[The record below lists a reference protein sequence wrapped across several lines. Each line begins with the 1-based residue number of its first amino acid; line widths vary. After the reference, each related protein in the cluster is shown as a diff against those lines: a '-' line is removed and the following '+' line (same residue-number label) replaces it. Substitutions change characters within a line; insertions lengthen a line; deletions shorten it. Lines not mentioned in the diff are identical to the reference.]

1 MTFHISTV
9 EFAQLGGIW
18 YTSNKF
24 TTIKESEKNM
34 GEVIG
39 AGELHKGVKLLI
51 DGEPWEITE
60 FDFSK
65 PGKGQAIYNC
75 KLRNMMTGG
84 GMTKSYRSG
93 DKFEKP
99 ELLQMSVT
107 YSYDDGQA
115 FVFTDDNFEE
125 IRVSYDVMG
134 DKKYFLMDEMEVKAL
149 FFNEK
154 VIGVDLP
161 QLVERKVIKVEPGV
175 KGNTASGK
183 VTKPATVEGGYE
195 LAVPLF
201 INEGDVIRINTESGE
216 YNDRT
221 ATK

>member
-1 MTFHISTV
+1 
-9 EFAQLGGIW
+9 
-18 YTSNKF
+18 
-24 TTIKESEKNM
+24 M

-60 FDFSK
+60 FSFSK

-84 GMTKSYRSG
+84 GCTKSYRSG

-99 ELLQMSVT
+99 ELVQMSVT
-107 YSYDDGQA
+107 YSYDDGTA
-115 FVFTDDNFEE
+115 FVFTDENFEE

-149 FFNEK
+149 FFNDK

-161 QLVERKVIKVEPGV
+161 QRSPSPRPSK
-175 KGNTASGK
+175 A
-183 VTKPATVEGGYE
+183 ATS
-195 LAVPLF
+195 A
-201 INEGDVIRINTESGE
+201 RSRCSST
-216 YNDRT
+216 R
-221 ATK
+221 AT

>member
-1 MTFHISTV
+1 
-9 EFAQLGGIW
+9 
-18 YTSNKF
+18 
-24 TTIKESEKNM
+24 M

-84 GMTKSYRSG
+84 GMSKSYRSG

-115 FVFTDDNFEE
+115 FVFTDENFEE

-149 FFNEK
+149 FFNDK

-161 QLVERKVIKVEPGV
+161 QLVERKVVKVEPGV
-175 KGNTASGK
+175 KGNTASTNALK
-183 VTKPATVEGGYE
+183 EATLETG
-195 LAVPLF
+195 AIIMVPLF
-201 INEGDVIRINTESGE
+201 INQGDKIRVNTTDRSYGE
-216 YNDRT
+216 RV
-221 ATK
+221 K

>member
-1 MTFHISTV
+1 MS
-9 EFAQLGGIW
+9 
-18 YTSNKF
+18 
-24 TTIKESEKNM
+24 
-34 GEVIG
+34 
-39 AGELHKGVKLLI
+39 
-51 DGEPWEITE
+51 
-60 FDFSK
+60 
-65 PGKGQAIYNC
+65 
-75 KLRNMMTGG
+75 
-84 GMTKSYRSG
+84 KSYRSG

-99 ELLQMSVT
+99 DLTQQDVT

-134 DKKYFLMDEMEVKAL
+134 DKKYFLMDEMEVSAL

-154 VIGVDLP
+154 VIGVALP

-183 VTKPATVEGGYE
+183 VTKPATVEGGYT

>member
-1 MTFHISTV
+1 
-9 EFAQLGGIW
+9 
-18 YTSNKF
+18 
-24 TTIKESEKNM
+24 M

-84 GMTKSYRSG
+84 GMSKSYRSG

-99 ELLQMSVT
+99 DLTQQDVT

-134 DKKYFLMDEMEVKAL
+134 DKKYFLMDEMEVSAL
-149 FFNEK
+149 FFNDK
-154 VIGVDLP
+154 VIGIGLP
-161 QLVERKVIKVEPGV
+161 QLVTRKVINVEPGV

-183 VTKPATVEGGYE
+183 VTKPATVEGGYT
-195 LAVPLF
+195 LPVPLF
-201 INEGDVIRINTESGE
+201 INEGDVIRINTETGE

>member
-1 MTFHISTV
+1 
-9 EFAQLGGIW
+9 
-18 YTSNKF
+18 
-24 TTIKESEKNM
+24 M
-34 GEVIG
+34 GDVIG

-75 KLRNMMTGG
+75 KLRNMITGG
-84 GMTKSYRSG
+84 GMSRSYRSG
-93 DKFEKP
+93 DKFERT
-99 ELLQMSVT
+99 ELLQRSVT
-107 YSYDDGQA
+107 YSYDDGSA
-115 FVFTDDNFEE
+115 FVFTDENFEE
-125 IRVSYDVMG
+125 IRVTPEVMG

-183 VTKPATVEGGYE
+183 VTKPATVEGGYVC
-195 LAVPLF
+195 AVPLF
-201 INEGDVIRINTESGE
+201 INEGDVIRINT
-216 YNDRT
+216 
-221 ATK
+221 

>member
-1 MTFHISTV
+1 
-9 EFAQLGGIW
+9 
-18 YTSNKF
+18 
-24 TTIKESEKNM
+24 M

-75 KLRNMMTGG
+75 KLRNMMSGTG
-84 GMTKSYRSG
+84 MSRSYRSG

-99 ELLQMSVT
+99 DLTQQDVT
-107 YSYDDGQA
+107 YSYDDGTA

-134 DKKYFLMDEMEVKAL
+134 DKKYFLMDEMQVKAL
-149 FFNEK
+149 FFDDK
-154 VIGVDLP
+154 VIDVQLP
-161 QLVERKVIKVEPGV
+161 QLVERKVVKVEPGV

-183 VTKPATVEGGYE
+183 VTKPATVEGGYT

-201 INEGDVIRINTESGE
+201 INEGDVIRISTESGE
-216 YNDRT
+216 YNDRVS
-221 ATK
+221 TK

>member
-1 MTFHISTV
+1 
-9 EFAQLGGIW
+9 
-18 YTSNKF
+18 
-24 TTIKESEKNM
+24 M

-60 FDFSK
+60 FDFAK

-75 KLRNMMTGG
+75 KLRNMISGT

-99 ELLQMSVT
+99 DLVQRELT
-107 YSYDDGQA
+107 FSYEDNGA
-115 FVFTDDNFEE
+115 FVFTDDDYEE
-125 IRVSYDVMG
+125 IRVSATVMG
-134 DKKYFLMDEMEVKAL
+134 DKKYFLMDEMRVNGL
-149 FFNEK
+149 IFNEK
-154 VIGVDLP
+154 VIGVSLP

-183 VTKPATVEGGYE
+183 VTKPATVEGGYVY
-195 LAVPLF
+195 LPF
-201 INEGDVIRINTESGE
+201 KNTL
-216 YNDRT
+216 
-221 ATK
+221 